1 MKTCKI
7 DTEKITSFK
16 ITNNI
21 FFSANSAFLFCTDY
35 ETEMMIKKQKN
46 KLWKIHNNFS
56 YDEDGET
63 KMNTNR
69 CILYIYCFF

>member
-35 ETEMMIKKQKN
+35 EIEMMIKKN
-46 KLWKIHNNFS
+46 RKINYGKYTTIFHMM
-56 YDEDGET
+56 
-63 KMNTNR
+63 KMER
-69 CILYIYCFF
+69 QR